1 MATAG
6 DVVQM
11 VGAIVAFEALGH
23 EEILGGDAV
32 CVCDGQ
38 TPAHPSQRARRV
50 GHPRLFIDILG
61 THRWATRLN
70 GFTLLSESAAAMAV
84 PPHNNGLFLDE
95 HHNSTHRKSR
105 ENYSG
110 YEVQGSLQ
118 GTF

>member
-1 MATAG
+1 
-6 DVVQM
+6 
-11 VGAIVAFEALGH
+11 
-23 EEILGGDAV
+23 
-32 CVCDGQ
+32 
-38 TPAHPSQRARRV
+38 
-50 GHPRLFIDILG
+50 
-61 THRWATRLN
+61 
-70 GFTLLSESAAAMAV
+70 MAV